1 MKWSDLKTYV
11 SAELAY
17 EGNTISDDTLVELAN
32 QAVDIISEVVRPL
45 PYELTLAS
53 LDRDGDAYVLPAD
66 AIGPVVATDGDFLI
80 PVLPRDAYVRRGG
93 LSSGPAMCAVGR
105 RVWYSEDDAS
115 EVKLYLFK
123 ALPVYVKNN
132 DAVKP
137 MDPLPRRFQRLP
149 AFYVLSQFRAGAD
162 VAPEVARVQKFTALW
177 QDGLAA
183 AAAACRNLHSGE
195 FRF

>member
-1 MKWSDLKTYV
+1 
-11 SAELAY
+11 
-17 EGNTISDDTLVELAN
+17 VELAN

-53 LDRDGDAYVLPAD
+53 LQRDGDAYVLPAD

-93 LSSGPAMCAVGR
+93 LTSGPAMCAVGR

-123 ALPVYVKNN
+123 ALPTYVKNN

-137 MDPLPRRFQRLP
+137 MDPLPRRYQRLP